1 MLERMRP
8 NAKWLLLT
16 GAALAISVGLA
27 SGVEERPTPANRL
40 PPLKPPAAPAYASIA
55 RETKSAGEVSDGFTS
70 ISALITPA
78 VVRIQSEHFGG
89 PRPSLLS
96 RGLRQFLEGDSSR
109 DEIPEVAGGSGFL
122 ISEDGYIVTNNHVV
136 EGADRIMVMLYDKR
150 SVEAAVVGRDPSTD
164 VALLKINGSK
174 LPAIRFGDSDN
185 TRVGEWVLAVGNP
198 GFGSS
203 TQLDFTV
210 TSGIISAKGRPL
222 GVLDDETGT
231 AYENFAIEDFLQT
244 DAVIN
249 PGNSGGPL
257 VNLRGEVIGVN
268 AAIASSSGY
277 NQGYAFA
284 IPSNLVQRVVR
295 DLVEHGHVNR
305 PLLGISIQ
313 DVSQE
318 DAEVYGLSEIAG
330 VLIEDFPDEN
340 SPARVAG
347 LRRGDVIVAI
357 GEQKVERVGQLQRLV
372 AQFDPGDRIDV
383 HAIRYGK
390 PVDAEI
396 TLAQAPLPEEQPRTT
411 RPRTPPG
418 AGRIGIQVVELSAQL
433 ARQLGFERS
442 GGALISNLVEN
453 GAAFRK
459 GVRPHARI
467 IELNQQEVESARDAQ
482 SILRTLKSG
491 DIAAFVLEEPTGRV
505 YIANVRVP

>member
-27 SGVEERPTPANRL
+27 SGVEKHPTTNNLPA
-40 PPLKPPAAPAYASIA
+40 LKQPPAPVFTSIA
-55 RETKSAGEVSDGFTS
+55 RESKSAGEVSDAFTS

-78 VVRIQSEHFGG
+78 VVRIQSERFGG
-89 PRPSLLS
+89 SPAGLLT
-96 RGLRQFLEGDSSR
+96 RGLRQFLEGDSSGE
-109 DEIPEVAGGSGFL
+109 DAAEVAGGSGFL

-136 EGADRIMVMLYDKR
+136 EGADRITVMLYNRR

-164 VALLKINGSK
+164 VALLKIDGEK

-198 GFGSS
+198 GFGSA

-231 AYENFAIEDFLQT
+231 EYENFAIEDFLQT

-257 VNLRGEVIGVN
+257 VNLKGEVIGVN

-284 IPSNLVQRVVR
+284 IPSNLVQRVVK
-295 DLVEHGHVNR
+295 DLIEHGHANR
-305 PLLGISIQ
+305 PLLGVSIQ

-330 VLIEDFPDEN
+330 VLIEDFPEED

-347 LRRGDVIVAI
+347 LQRGDVIVQL
-357 GEQKVERVGQLQRLV
+357 GNQKVERVGQLQRLV
-372 AQFDPGDRIDV
+372 AQHDPGRNV
-383 HAIRYGK
+383 AVRVIRYGQ
-390 PVDAEI
+390 PVDVQI
-396 TLAQAPLPEEQPRTT
+396 TLAQAPLPAEEDRGA

-418 AGRIGIQVVELSAQL
+418 AGRLGIQIIELTGSV

-442 GGALISNLVEN
+442 GGALIANLVEN
-453 GAAFRK
+453 GAAYRK
-459 GVRPHARI
+459 GIRPHARI
-467 IELNQQEVESARDAQ
+467 LELNRQTVENARDAQ
-482 SILRTLKSG
+482 AILRTMESG
-491 DIAAFVLEEPTGRV
+491 DIASFVLQEATGRV